1 MEEWKKTVMS
11 EVGYELR
18 IIKTAQAEAIE
29 VQRRGLQ
36 SDLEIVREKLEL
48 VESKSESLEK
58 ELKALKAM

>member
-11 EVGYELR
+11 EVGHEFR

-29 VQRRGLQ
+29 VQRRGFQ

-48 VESKSESLEK
+48 VESRSESLEK